1 MDKQPKTSKIHQ
13 LNEQVRNLGNS
24 VKTEKQYLATLI
36 MLTLCYHVAFSGI
49 LKIKDQKPRSKN
61 SACEQLHE
69 ISIIF
74 ITQPHQNVSR

>member
-13 LNEQVRNLGNS
+13 LNEQVRDLGNS

-36 MLTLCYHVAFSGI
+36 MLTLCYHAEFSGI
-49 LKIKDQKPRSKN
+49 MKTKDQKTRSKN
-61 SACEQLHE
+61 SACEQLPE

-74 ITQPHQNVSR
+74 ITQPHQNVCR